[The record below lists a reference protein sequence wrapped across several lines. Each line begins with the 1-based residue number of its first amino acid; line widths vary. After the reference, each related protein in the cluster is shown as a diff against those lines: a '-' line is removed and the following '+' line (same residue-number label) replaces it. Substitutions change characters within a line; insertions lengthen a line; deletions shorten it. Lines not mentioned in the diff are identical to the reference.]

1 VSSPAHSAYDQ
12 AVQNYIDA
20 ATTEMT
26 AIRGQADGIMG
37 PTPEAAVKQRFA
49 KVYSQLDECDKLLA
63 ELKKAGPAD
72 FDKIKA
78 RFEQARTAAVKSLD
92 TATKG

>member
-1 VSSPAHSAYDQ
+1 
-12 AVQNYIDA
+12 
-20 ATTEMT
+20 
-26 AIRGQADGIMG
+26 
-37 PTPEAAVKQRFA
+37 
-49 KVYSQLDECDKLLA
+49 VYSQLDECDKLLA